1 MWPSFTIDWGIL
13 TCKMSKEQQSSF
25 KCICRVNTT
34 MVYFNIKHCQKQIA
48 DFFDIVCTRFFLEVL
63 EDTFIANFSMY
74 TKSDGIG
81 KSILSKLEQVSAP
94 FHCCEKFPKV
104 FMQKLFL
111 RMRIYYALKFAN
123 QEFKQTKKKNRKY
136 IKVTHL

>member
-1 MWPSFTIDWGIL
+1 
-13 TCKMSKEQQSSF
+13 
-25 KCICRVNTT
+25 
-34 MVYFNIKHCQKQIA
+34 MVYFNIKHGQKQNA

-63 EDTFIANFSMY
+63 EVLEDTFIANFSIF

-81 KSILSKLEQVSAP
+81 NSILLKLEQVSAP

-123 QEFKQTKKKNRKY
+123 REFKKKNRKY